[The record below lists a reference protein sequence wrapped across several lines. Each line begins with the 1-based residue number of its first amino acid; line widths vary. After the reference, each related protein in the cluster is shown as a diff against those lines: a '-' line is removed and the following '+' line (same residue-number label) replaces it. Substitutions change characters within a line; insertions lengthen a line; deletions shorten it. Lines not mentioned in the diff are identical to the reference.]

1 VAAWEDMIDEVREYP
16 TPSQDLRHSYSL
28 SVTSDSTEN
37 TLNLHG
43 CSESQKSCT
52 VSKCQ
57 DQRMTP
63 LAEGPVRNV
72 ALLAPGAD
80 VDTAR
85 PTDRGERA
93 GNAAKTGLR
102 LTSAPPQQLRHL
114 PSSFRPGTARFLAN
128 SLVHSSGR
136 IRTLRRNRLRPT
148 DQR

>member
-1 VAAWEDMIDEVREYP
+1 MAAWEDMIDEVREYP
-16 TPSQDLRHSYSL
+16 TPSQDLRHIYSL
-28 SVTSDSTEN
+28 SVTSDSTGN

-43 CSESQKSCT
+43 CSESQKSCA

-85 PTDRGERA
+85 PIDRGDGAGKHCKNRA
-93 GNAAKTGLR
+93 EVDLSTATT
-102 LTSAPPQQLRHL
+102 TSSPPVLIPARHSKV
-114 PSSFRPGTARFLAN
+114 PSKLSG
-128 SLVHSSGR
+128 SLIWPHSYFA
-136 IRTLRRNRLRPT
+136 TQPPAT
-148 DQR
+148 D